1 MALAKQQESMSPWA
15 YIAFESDGPKLEWEP
30 FEPEVRPQ
38 EFFAPLERDS
48 AGNQLGHPQPG
59 PDVVDS
65 VPMEV
70 TQVFSTQED
79 RHGSSIAEYERR
91 LQELEESHQ
100 AALAQLEQTYATGM
114 LQRVTAQLEEMGG
127 KLAQETGDQ
136 LARLLAPL
144 LRDHARKASM
154 AALTRD
160 LQRILSSNDVTKLR
174 MSGPQLLI
182 KKVQESLG
190 ESASRIDMLETDT
203 IDVTVEI
210 DGEILATKLSGWA
223 ATLNEVVA

>member
-70 TQVFSTQED
+70 
-79 RHGSSIAEYERR
+79 RR
-91 LQELEESHQ
+91 SFPPK
-100 AALAQLEQTYATGM
+100 
-114 LQRVTAQLEEMGG
+114 RIVTA
-127 KLAQETGDQ
+127 A
-136 LARLLAPL
+136 
-144 LRDHARKASM
+144 ASP
-154 AALTRD
+154 
-160 LQRILSSNDVTKLR
+160 N
-174 MSGPQLLI
+174 MSGGS
-182 KKVQESLG
+182 KSLK
-190 ESASRIDMLETDT
+190 SRIRLRWR
-203 IDVTVEI
+203 
-210 DGEILATKLSGWA
+210 S
-223 ATLNEVVA
+223 LNRHTPPGCCSV